1 MFGVHETPGGT
12 PVGVDADSCSVSTT
26 YREHF
31 MEMWCA
37 CAELVWGAC
46 TQCKGAPVCSKRCFI
61 CDVPPPT
68 CRAGERPRTRASAV
82 APPLFAKGAHLE
94 CAPSAHAVVRVRT
107 RTSTPTPSQ
116 HASKTRWCVC
126 IRQCLR
132 VQALGSCALPGKGIA
147 MRARAGEGIAKGRQ
161 GGILPVPTARSEA
174 ALPPRPV
181 KSTCPPVATAPM
193 RPCLPWKA
201 WQHREVPNRRLM
213 QGPPNPITGRIL

>member
-1 MFGVHETPGGT
+1 MGRVH
-12 PVGVDADSCSVSTT
+12 AMQS
-26 YREHF
+26 
-31 MEMWCA
+31 
-37 CAELVWGAC
+37 
-46 TQCKGAPVCSKRCFI
+46 APVCSKRCLI
-61 CDVPPPT
+61 CKVPPPPF
-68 CRAGERPRTRASAV
+68 RAEEHPRTRASAV
-82 APPLFAKGAHLE
+82 ASPLFVKGACSEH
-94 CAPSAHAVVRVRT
+94 APSAHAVVRVRT

-213 QGPPNPITGRIL
+213 QGPPNPITGRILWAATVQFLFPDRHSFFFDRALLKRLIKKMGEHGGFGSLGG